1 MLAPALAEV
10 KVVLPVEEPRSL
22 MSELVKV
29 WTAAQ
34 VLALP
39 RFNAATTA
47 PVVGEIVSVPLPSS
61 ETDETAAAPEQEPQ
75 VGGAL
80 EPERRHCA
88 AVTVPDRIA
97 KAEAVE

>member
-1 MLAPALAEV
+1 M
-10 KVVLPVEEPRSL
+10 
-22 MSELVKV
+22 
-29 WTAAQ
+29 
-34 VLALP
+34 P
-39 RFNAATTA
+39 RFNAATTE
-47 PVVGEIVSVPLPSS
+47 PVVGEITRGLLPSS

-88 AVTVPDRIA
+88 AVTVPAKIA